1 MRMHWRR
8 NDKAPAGSCGAR
20 AAQLI
25 SSAPLHQFERV
36 TASCFAAV
44 IVVAILWLFLLQ
56 VSSTGTFLEYVFK
69 FVPAMTDGGLTSIF
83 DGNMVGDPR
92 PRLLTTFFTYT
103 NIVLRRAL
111 LLREP
116 IHPSLGIAWLI
127 YPICVFLMH
136 RVAMRLT
143 MDARTALIAA
153 ILYAASPAMLDLFAD
168 YYVPGKPLA
177 SLMMLLAMYGAC
189 LIFPATDDQNTS
201 RPILGSSIIFI
212 AGLFGLLS
220 DETALFIYACIPLLF
235 ANRLLEKT
243 VRPARNW
250 WFALGLAGSLLVF
263 VLVGFILVPAVN
275 ISLGQAPIDLWT
287 TITRGVYEA
296 MFLMSSKPV
305 GNLIGS
311 ISPGSLLE
319 TILSAHTVPHRSV
332 HVTWTSGQP
341 LQHFF
346 QWRWTD
352 QLGLYVFAAIMILL
366 SLNVRSDPTR
376 RGLVVRLLLAFVVFV
391 VLESIL
397 ILRLSPWIVEVN
409 YYAAFSS
416 LFFALILATLIAGLA
431 RTHWSWSV
439 WLITAYL
446 ATVEFGNYW
455 ETAQRHPSI
464 RSAPLNWTQL
474 REVHQK
480 VASGRFAEVAKEHP
494 FPSQL
499 FFYGFEHAVALEH
512 LAGRHVDLQPLRDLE
527 SMPLRFIDLTSIQD
541 PSVMTSDIPNIEED
555 SLRSVTGSKVESG
568 RDLAARLAG
577 RTIRGLAGDWTF
589 IRHFGRS
596 GDVRERIWRQGL
608 MRLWSRRGIAFESD
622 DELCIDFPSYPR
634 ECIARVYELDDV
646 TYAFSKSGAP
656 IAAFRW
662 LPANVRLPPDLT
674 G

>member
-243 VRPARNW
+243 VRPARKW
-250 WFALGLAGSLLVF
+250 LFVLSLAGSLFVF
-263 VLVGFILVPAVN
+263 VLVGFIVVPAIN

-541 PSVMTSDIPNIEED
+541 PSVVTSDIPNIEED